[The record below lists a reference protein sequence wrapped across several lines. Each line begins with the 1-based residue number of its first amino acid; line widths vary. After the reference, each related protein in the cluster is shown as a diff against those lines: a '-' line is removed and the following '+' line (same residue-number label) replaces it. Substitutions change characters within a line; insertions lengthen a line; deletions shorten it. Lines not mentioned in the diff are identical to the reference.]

1 MQYICSIISNE
12 RWISRST
19 SARTED
25 IYPQQKQRRN
35 PFTTNFCMRLKRALL
50 FACANDVE
58 RLVPGGILCAYSAW
72 SHYGLTTQI
81 PLSYCIAIER
91 SRKVTLPEYPPIEL
105 FFLSKSVFELG
116 VSETV
121 IEGFQVKIY
130 DMEKSVCDAVKYRNR
145 IGIDVSSEILHNYLS
160 RKDRHHTS
168 LCLRQ
173 WYAIGQAYGRTRKI
187 YDLTVWQKRSKTTEG
202 Q

>member
-1 MQYICSIISNE
+1 MNIKEYISQNGGYISSAEAKEKSLYNQLLYEVEKGTIVRVRQGIYALNE
-12 RWISRST
+12 
-19 SARTED
+19 
-25 IYPQQKQRRN
+25 
-35 PFTTNFCMRLKRALL
+35 
-50 FACANDVE
+50 
-58 RLVPGGILCAYSAW
+58 
-72 SHYGLTTQI
+72 GLAKPTTQI

-145 IGIDVSSEILHNYLS
+145 IGIDVSSEILRNYLS
-160 RKDRHHTS
+160 RKDSDITR
-168 LCLRQ
+168 L
-173 WYAIGQAYGRTRKI
+173 YAYANAMRLG
-187 YDLTVWQKRSKTTEG
+187 KRMDELVKYMI
-202 Q
+202 